1 MKNQNN
7 GTAKPTS
14 TPEEQV
20 KAKLQ
25 EYGASDDIVTAVVDL
40 GVSNMEDLASVRE
53 EELVTAGMKTIQ
65 ARKLLASLVK
75 PAISEPSPVSG
86 PVSYDGILPSV
97 PDDGPWLQDLKA
109 GGVLKVDRSTVI
121 SAIRAAL
128 ANRVGLFDL
137 PGKLVT
143 AMEKFADANDEQV
156 DPIFFKLRKQLTRR
170 AYADVFEAI
179 EGFEASYVTDGR
191 KKQLFDR
198 MNQYLWPAIISFNEQ
213 LRAWY
218 DAWKSQLVDPTLIM
232 GAFAAMSRGHG
243 IAPDVQIP
251 DTGILHDQADAV
263 NDAINK
269 VFAGTGVQV
278 ASAMAYDGTQ
288 IRKVLMEETRL
299 PALIGAA
306 NRDQMLKMLNAS
318 VSPTYPRLE
327 TNLTRYVLSI
337 FQVKDQPAGMEEL
350 EYFKALYMLGSQIPW
365 DNLGGQG
372 ITGIGGGRV
381 NAQL

>member
-1 MKNQNN
+1 MEDNTTITQDLV
-7 GTAKPTS
+7 A
-14 TPEEQV
+14 
-20 KAKLQ
+20 AKLAEFGITDDAVIANIKAQ
-25 EYGASDDIVTAVVDL
+25 GVNTPDQLTVLKEDELIGAGLNKV
-40 GVSNMEDLASVRE
+40 
-53 EELVTAGMKTIQ
+53 Q
-65 ARKLLASLVK
+65 ARQLLASFVK
-75 PAISEPSPVSG
+75 PAITEPSPVSG

-97 PDDGPWLQDLKA
+97 PDDGPWLLDLKA

-128 ANRVGLFDL
+128 ANKVGLFDL
-137 PGKLVT
+137 PGKLVA

-170 AYADVFEAI
+170 AYADIFEAI
-179 EGFEASYVTDGR
+179 EGFEASYVTDAR

-198 MNQYLWPAIISFNEQ
+198 INQYLWPAIISFNEQ
-213 LRAWY
+213 LRTWY
-218 DAWKSQLVDPTLIM
+218 DAWKSQVADPTILL
-232 GAFAAMSRGHG
+232 GAFAAISRGHG
-243 IAPDVQIP
+243 IAPDVQVP
-251 DTGILHDQADAV
+251 DTGVLHDQADAV

-269 VFAGTGVQV
+269 VFAGSGVQV
-278 ASAMAYDGTQ
+278 ASAMAFDATQ

-337 FQVKDQPAGMEEL
+337 FQVKDQPSGMEEL
-350 EYFKALYMLGSQIPW
+350 DYFKALYLLGSQIPW
-365 DNLGGQG
+365 DNLGGHG
-372 ITGIGGGRV
+372 IAGIGGGQV
-381 NAQL
+381 QL